1 MDYKKELIYISKY
14 VGMRIDYVQAGGGNT
29 SVKISEEL
37 MLIKSSGTLL
47 ADMTTEYGYSIVNY
61 KKIKEFLFNSN
72 QADEESIMEEA
83 LIEGKRPSIETYLH
97 SCTGKYTIHV
107 HSTIL
112 NILTCQRNGMKILN
126 EIFPEAIFVDYALPG
141 LELANKLIKS
151 YNEKESIELIF
162 LKNHG
167 VIVNGE
173 DYNDVITQLDE
184 TINKVSDY
192 LKIDVSKYNNVS
204 YIYKLYKQVNSEF
217 TNIIYLSENR
227 YILEALE
234 KNEGHL
240 WNYLL
245 FPDAIVYCGVNPVE
259 ITGLKEYEKLEMIKQ
274 KENAILINYNG
285 YVYISAVSIEKA
297 KEIEDI
303 LSASAQI
310 YLNSNGEQL
319 DYINEKEQNKINES
333 DGEKYRKKV

>member
-1 MDYKKELIYISKY
+1 MNYKEELIYISKY
-14 VGMRIDYVQAGGGNT
+14 VGMRNDYVQAGGGNT
-29 SVKISEEL
+29 SVKISDEL

-47 ADMTTEYGYSIVNY
+47 SDMTTEYGYSIVNY

-72 QADEESIMEEA
+72 QIDEESIMKEA
-83 LIEGKRPSIETYLH
+83 WIEGKRPSIETYLH
-97 SCTGKYTIHV
+97 SCTGKYTIHI

-112 NILTCQRNGMKILN
+112 NILTCKKNGMRILN
-126 EIFPEAIFVDYALPG
+126 AIFPEAIFVDYALPG

-151 YNEKESIELIF
+151 CKEKESIELIF

-167 VIVNGE
+167 VIVNGKN
-173 DYNDVITQLDE
+173 YNDVIIKLDE

-192 LKIDVSKYNNVS
+192 LKIDTSKYDNVS

-234 KNEGHL
+234 KNNGHL

-245 FPDAIVYCGVNPVE
+245 FPDAIVYCGVNTIE
-259 ITGLKEYEKLEMIKQ
+259 ITGLKEYEKIEMIKQ
-274 KENAILINYNG
+274 RENAILINYNG
-285 YVYISAVSIEKA
+285 YIYINASSLRKA
-297 KEIEDI
+297 NEIEDI
-303 LSASAQI
+303 LA
-310 YLNSNGEQL
+310 
-319 DYINEKEQNKINES
+319 
-333 DGEKYRKKV
+333 KYNLEEVDEIEITEE